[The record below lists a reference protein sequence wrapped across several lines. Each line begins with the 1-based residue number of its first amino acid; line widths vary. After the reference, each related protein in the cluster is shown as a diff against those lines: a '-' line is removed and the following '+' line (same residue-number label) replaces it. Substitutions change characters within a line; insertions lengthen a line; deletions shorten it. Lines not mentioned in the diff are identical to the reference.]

1 MIVVNFLSYVMMWL
15 MSSTLNIAIVRYI
28 IGFSLPIRVV
38 IAFRCKMNTSPP
50 LYYYI
55 ATKKNSYT
63 TTTNCIN
70 IEIALK
76 YEKNVTH
83 LLSQAFYDR
92 DICT

>member
-50 LYYYI
+50 PFIIILQQRAKMYHMY
-55 ATKKNSYT
+55 
-63 TTTNCIN
+63 
-70 IEIALK
+70 LK
-76 YEKNVTH
+76 STCPPFSC
-83 LLSQAFYDR
+83 LAS
-92 DICT
+92 I

>member
-55 ATKKNSYT
+55 ATKS
-63 TTTNCIN
+63 
-70 IEIALK
+70 
-76 YEKNVTH
+76 KNVSYVSQINMST
-83 LLSQAFYDR
+83 LFMFSVYLSFF
-92 DICT
+92 